1 MEKIATPSFVFY
13 VKDSQ
18 APQMI
23 ELSKKVPVVIDLWA
37 QWCAPCRKLSPIL
50 DSLVEEYEGKI
61 ALVKIDVD
69 KNYGAAQAFNAQSI
83 PTVSGLIDGR
93 PVQMFVGALP
103 KAQIKQYF
111 DELLKLA
118 KQHTVTGELEKDEN
132 AKPFFED
139 NEDSEMAAAR
149 DAMMKNKPAEAEEIY
164 TKKLDN
170 DPANAEAKSGLAMVK
185 LLKRTKDFNAPE
197 VREKAAQANDDVQ
210 TQLDVSDLDMLGG
223 HVEDAFNRL
232 LNIIEIATGD
242 DKEQVRT
249 RLLEYFDVVG
259 ADDPRVVKA
268 RKSLARS
275 LF

>member
-1 MEKIATPSFVFY
+1 MEKITTPSFVFD

-18 APQMI
+18 APQMV

-37 QWCAPCRKLSPIL
+37 GWCAPCRKLSPIL
-50 DSLVEEYEGKI
+50 DSLAEEYEGKI

-69 KNYGAAQAFNAQSI
+69 SNYGAAQAFNAQSI
-83 PTVSGLIDGR
+83 PTVAGLIDGR

-139 NEDSEMAAAR
+139 NEDPEMAAAS
-149 DAMMKNKPAEAEEIY
+149 DAMMQNKPEEAEEIY
-164 TKKLDN
+164 TKKLSS
-170 DPANAEAKSGLAMVK
+170 DPANAEANSGLAMIK
-185 LLKRTKDFNAPE
+185 LIKRTKDFNVQE
-197 VREKAAQANDDVQ
+197 VREKAAQANNDIQ

-223 HVEDAFNRL
+223 HVEDAFDRL

-259 ADDPRVVKA
+259 AEDPRVVEA